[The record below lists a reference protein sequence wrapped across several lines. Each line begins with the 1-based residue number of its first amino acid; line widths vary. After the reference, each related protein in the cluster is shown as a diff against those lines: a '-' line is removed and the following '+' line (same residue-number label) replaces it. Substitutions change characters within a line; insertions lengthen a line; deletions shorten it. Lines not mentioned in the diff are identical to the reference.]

1 LDVQGTR
8 QLLKRYVE
16 CVAIFIRPP
25 SLKALRQRLE
35 KRGTDSA
42 QTIAVRMG
50 NAEKEMA
57 RQDIYQHVIVN
68 DSLAAAQAQLIS
80 IIEQYRTSP

>member
-1 LDVQGTR
+1 
-8 QLLKRYVE
+8 
-16 CVAIFIRPP
+16 
-25 SLKALRQRLE
+25 
-35 KRGTDSA
+35 
-42 QTIAVRMG
+42 MG